1 MPFSPFPE
9 LTTDRLRLRR
19 TLASDAEAIFFLR
32 SDPAVNALV
41 KRSAPKT
48 LADASEFI
56 RLRQLDIT
64 NEKMLYWSISLKDDP
79 TMIGSICLWNFS
91 KDKQLAEVGYDLHTD
106 FHQQGIM
113 NEAMEVVVAYGFG
126 PQGLDIIEAY
136 TQNDNIG
143 SKKLLLKN
151 GFAQDEKRKD
161 DHNPKNVIFVARRA
175 MPNP

>member
-19 TLASDAEAIFFLR
+19 TLESDAEAIFFLR

-48 LADASEFI
+48 IADALEFI
-56 RLRQLDIT
+56 RLRQIDT
-64 NEKMLYWSISLKDDP
+64 DNEKILYWSISLKDDP

-91 KDKQLAEVGYDLHTD
+91 EDKKLAETGYDLHTD

-113 NEAMEVVVAYGFG
+113 NEAMQAVVAYGFG
-126 PQGLDIIEAY
+126 PHELDIIEAF

-143 SKKLLLKN
+143 SQKLLLKN
-151 GFAQDEKRKD
+151 DFVLETERKD
-161 DHNPKNVIFVARRA
+161 EDNPKNLIFVARRA
-175 MPNP
+175 